1 LWRPL
6 RDSPI
11 SAFEHKQ
18 EIAMSESTQIR
29 RTDSDGVITLTFT
42 RDEKMNAVSPE
53 MLDVMRATVADFAEK
68 DEHRVLVF
76 TAEGRFFTAGIDIG
90 RLNDGES
97 HQTSSGVNL
106 RRDYRRLHLLFD
118 ELEAIEK
125 PVIHA
130 AQGPCFGVGV
140 ELSASCD
147 FRLAAAR
154 ATYALPEIINLAVIA
169 GSGGVSRVT
178 RLVGPHWA
186 RWIAM
191 APQTVDAQKAMI
203 MGLVHEVY
211 PDESFAGEV
220 QKFACSLAALSREAL
235 GLAKLAIDAAASSD
249 RVTARNFDRVANSLL
264 INSDEHRAKIEA
276 FMARSQRKK

>member
-1 LWRPL
+1 MNDPH
-6 RDSPI
+6 P
-11 SAFEHKQ
+11 
-18 EIAMSESTQIR
+18 QIR
-29 RTDSDGVITLTFT
+29 RVDADGIITLTFT

-53 MLDVMRATVADFAEK
+53 MLDVMRTAVTDFAEQPQ
-68 DEHRVLVF
+68 HRVLVI

-90 RLNDGES
+90 RLSEGPM
-97 HQTSSGVNL
+97 HQERNSGVKI
-106 RRDYRRLHLLFD
+106 RREYRRLHLLFD

-130 AQGPCFGVGV
+130 AQGPCYGVGV
-140 ELSASCD
+140 ELAASCD

-154 ATYALPEIINLAVIA
+154 ATYALPEIINLAVLA

-191 APQTVDAQKAMI
+191 APQFVDANKAMI

-211 PDESFAGEV
+211 PDETFADEV
-220 QKFACSLAALSREAL
+220 QAFAKSLAGLSGEAL
-235 GLAKLAIDAAASSD
+235 GLAKLAIDAAEAGD
-249 RVTARNFDRVANSLL
+249 RISARNFDRVANTLL
-264 INSDEHRAKIEA
+264 VNTDEHRERIES
-276 FMARSQRKK
+276 FSKKSKK

>member
-1 LWRPL
+1 
-6 RDSPI
+6 
-11 SAFEHKQ
+11 
-18 EIAMSESTQIR
+18 M
-29 RTDSDGVITLTFT
+29 TLTFT
-42 RDEKMNAVSPE
+42 RDDKLNAVSPE
-53 MLDVMRATVADFAEK
+53 MLDVMRAAVSDFAEN
-68 DEHRVLVF
+68 DAHRVLVF
-76 TAEGRFFTAGIDIG
+76 TAEGRYFSAGIDIG
-90 RLNDGES
+90 RLEEGAS
-97 HQTSSGVNL
+97 HSTPSSMNL

-125 PVIHA
+125 PIIHA

-154 ATYALPEIINLAVIA
+154 ATYALPEIVNLAVIA

-178 RLVGPHWA
+178 RLIGPHWA

-191 APQTVDAQKAMI
+191 APQTVDAHKAMI

-211 PDESFAGEV
+211 PDAGFAQDV
-220 QKFACSLAALSREAL
+220 QKFAHGLASLSREAL
-235 GLAKLAIDAAASSD
+235 ALAKLAIDAAESSD

-264 INSDEHRAKIEA
+264 INSEEHHARIAA
-276 FMARSQRKK
+276 FMARSARKK

>member
-1 LWRPL
+1 MNPT
-6 RDSPI
+6 SHP
-11 SAFEHKQ
+11 HV
-18 EIAMSESTQIR
+18 R
-29 RTDSDGVITLTFT
+29 RTEQNGIMTLTFT

-53 MLDVMRATVADFAEK
+53 MVNVIRAAVEDFAEI
-68 DEHRVLVF
+68 DTHRVLVF
-76 TAEGRFFTAGIDIG
+76 TAEGRYFTAGMDISSFQT
-90 RLNDGES
+90 DAM
-97 HQTSSGVNL
+97 HQERQSGVNL
-106 RRDYRRLHLLFD
+106 RRDYRRLHVLFD

-154 ATYALPEIINLAVIA
+154 ATYALPEIANLSVLA

-178 RLVGPHWA
+178 RLIGPHWA

-191 APQTVDAQKAMI
+191 APETVDAQKAMI

-211 PDESFAGEV
+211 PNDTFADEV
-220 QKFACSLAALSREAL
+220 QKFALKLAGLSREAL
-235 GLAKLAIDAAASSD
+235 GLAKLAIDAAEVSD
-249 RVTARNFDRVANSLL
+249 RITARNFDRVANTLL
-264 INSDEHRAKIEA
+264 INSEEHREKIDA
-276 FMARSQRKK
+276 FVNQKRKK

>member
-1 LWRPL
+1 
-6 RDSPI
+6 
-11 SAFEHKQ
+11 
-18 EIAMSESTQIR
+18 MSTQQHPQIR
-29 RTDSDGVITLTFT
+29 RTDVDGVITLTFT
-42 RDEKMNAVSPE
+42 RDDKMNAVSPE
-53 MLDVMRATVADFAEK
+53 MLDVMRATVTDFAEK

-76 TAEGRFFTAGIDIG
+76 TAEGRFFSAGIDIG
-90 RLNDGES
+90 RLEGGDTHKTN
-97 HQTSSGVNL
+97 SGVNL
-106 RRDYRRLHLLFD
+106 RRDYRRLHMLFD

-191 APQTVDAQKAMI
+191 APETVNAQKAMI

-211 PDESFAGEV
+211 PDETFAEEV
-220 QKFACSLAALSREAL
+220 QKFAHKLAGLSREAL
-235 GLAKLAIDAAASSD
+235 GLAKLAIDAAATSD

-264 INSDEHRAKIEA
+264 INSDEHHAKIKA
-276 FMARSQRKK
+276 FVEKANKKK